1 MCGCWSQTRSNISL
15 NYFVEWQRRK
25 RRACLRASLSIWRDC
40 HFNETDL
47 ALHQQTVS
55 DELFSLIQ
63 FTKEMRRGF
72 SRTCDLLTPKG
83 IWPESG
89 RYSIFLVCFF
99 FFNPYGRVPG
109 CFNGFSVLVSTSP
122 IPVLYNRSGRSEVE
136 KNERTV
142 CFGLQAS
149 VSFVLLLSYSCDARF
164 FWWDHR

>member
-1 MCGCWSQTRSNISL
+1 MWVLEPDPVKHFFELFCWVTAK
-15 NYFVEWQRRK
+15 E

-55 DELFSLIQ
+55 DEWFSLSSSSQ
-63 FTKEMRRGF
+63 KEMRRGF

-89 RYSIFLVCFF
+89 RYSIFLVSFF
-99 FFNPYGRVPG
+99 FFNPYDRVPG
-109 CFNGFSVLVSTSP
+109 CLMASLSLSQPLRFPFFT
-122 IPVLYNRSGRSEVE
+122 NRSDRSEVD

-164 FWWDHR
+164 FWWDHH